1 MTESSGD
8 VPAPVHNG
16 DATLNPRD
24 LQVLGCL
31 AEGRS
36 TARIASALS
45 VSRNTARTRIRR
57 VQRKFD
63 VTDRAAA
70 VRAARDLGVLHT
82 IRDCSHC

>member
-1 MTESSGD
+1 MTQ
-8 VPAPVHNG
+8 PT
-16 DATLNPRD
+16 TLNARD
-24 LQVLGCL
+24 LQVLECL

-45 VSRNTARTRIRR
+45 VSSNTARTRIRR

-70 VRAARDLGVLHT
+70 VRAARERGVLAGLLT
-82 IRDCSHC
+82 CSGC

>member
-1 MTESSGD
+1 MTEQSGD
-8 VPAPVHNG
+8 GEAPVV
-16 DATLNPRD
+16 DVIATLNSRD
-24 LQVLGCL
+24 LEVIECL

-36 TARIASALS
+36 TARIASILS

-70 VRAARDLGVLHT
+70 VRAARDLGVLFG
-82 IRDCSHC
+82 

>member
-1 MTESSGD
+1 MTQPSYD
-8 VPAPVHNG
+8 VEARVY
-16 DATLNPRD
+16 DVMATLNARD

-31 AEGRS
+31 AEGGS

-57 VQRKFD
+57 VQGKFD

-70 VRAARDLGVLHT
+70 VRAARELGVLGSSL
-82 IRDCSHC
+82 ICSGC